1 MTEENSQSNEQD
13 ILKRVFGMLDDKV
26 RIYQI
31 LEEREVTQSE
41 FEYCQIMFNIVF
53 GEKGFAETLGPTW
66 QMIHDPRFNTIEG
79 LMIVNRHAIFG
90 GDARLGKQYIGDDGT
105 ADTTISDL
113 EKYAEI
119 ICEGRNFHNV
129 LAHPDQKC
137 QKRLWLERIYK
148 GFTNIKPYSAFGCT
162 CEKTFPSLTRDPST
176 FKDASDA
183 EVWALIKQ
191 ECPNRGFRS
200 TGEPLPYGTLMF
212 NLIRADLIGMIHDYA
227 ETPLIDSY
235 VYLRDHGVV
244 QAPETVDNVDPW
256 GQEAPR
262 VLQEIDILEQA
273 LTHRAAMRVVAYKL
287 LKKIGFQ
294 HKLQATYPDFQ
305 LTDFERD
312 ELLRLIYTSDYPVQD
327 EKRDPNGI
335 WFRIHQDSWEKRI
348 AVTIWEFVEECRK
361 NSFEYR
367 QQDQLLVAQTKAQRI
382 VNDLVHG
389 QMQPINTYTE
399 PTEEIPADHSEG
411 EVMAYADMVQAIMS
425 NEFKSE
431 LYLVLVEAEKQN
443 DTAVIDLLT
452 PVFLTPDYP
461 LDEKGFYNILESI
474 RIGSRSLRAE
484 RLDAIRG
491 VKQITDKTKP
501 NVVEHEG
508 EYHSKDNP
516 GGMLR

>member
-1 MTEENSQSNEQD
+1 MSENED
-13 ILKRVFGMLDDKV
+13 ILKRVFGMLNDKV
-26 RIYQI
+26 RVYQI

-66 QMIHDPRFNTIEG
+66 HMIHDPRFNTIEG
-79 LMIVNRHAIFG
+79 LMIVDRHAIFG

-105 ADTTISDL
+105 ANTTISDL

-129 LAHPDQKC
+129 LVHPDAKC
-137 QKRLWLERIYK
+137 QKRLWLERIFK

-162 CEKTFPSLTRDPST
+162 CQGAATDPSS
-176 FKDASDA
+176 FKDAPEAD
-183 EVWALIKQ
+183 VWALIKQ

-212 NLIRADLIGMIHDYA
+212 SLIRADLIGLIHDYA

-235 VYLRDHGVV
+235 VFLRDHGVV
-244 QAPETVDNVDPW
+244 QAPEAVDNVDPW
-256 GQEAPR
+256 GLEAPR

-287 LKKIGFQ
+287 LKKIGFDNMLSQ
-294 HKLQATYPDFQ
+294 HYPDFQ
-305 LTDFERD
+305 LTDIERD
-312 ELLRLIYTSDYPVQD
+312 ELLRLIYTSDYPEQD
-327 EKRDPNGI
+327 EKRDPKGI
-335 WFRIHQDSWEKRI
+335 MFRVNLDAWEKRI
-348 AVTIWEFVEECRK
+348 ASTLWDFVEECRK

-367 QQDQLLVAQTKAQRI
+367 QQDQLLVGQTKAQRI
-382 VNDLVHG
+382 VDLLLHG

-399 PTEEIPADHSEG
+399 PTEEIPEDHSEA
-411 EVMAYADMVQAIMS
+411 EVMAYSDMVQAIMG

-431 LYLVLVEAEKQN
+431 LYMVLIEAEKQN
-443 DTAVIDLLT
+443 DTAVIDILT
-452 PVFLTPDYP
+452 PVFLTPDYQ

-491 VKQITDKTKP
+491 VKQAGDKGKATIT
-501 NVVEHEG
+501 ELEG
-508 EYHSKDNP
+508 EFHSKDNP
-516 GGMLR
+516 GGFFR

>member
-1 MTEENSQSNEQD
+1 MSENDD
-13 ILKRVFGMLDDKV
+13 ILKRVFGMLTDKV
-26 RIYQI
+26 RVYQI

-53 GEKGFAETLGPTW
+53 GEKGIAETLGPTW
-66 QMIHDPRFNTIEG
+66 HMIHDPRFNVIEG
-79 LMIVNRHAIFG
+79 LMIVDRHAIFG

-105 ADTTISDL
+105 ANTTISDL

-119 ICEGRNFHNV
+119 LCEGRNFHNV
-129 LAHPDQKC
+129 LVHPDAKC
-137 QKRLWLERIYK
+137 QKRMWLERIFK

-162 CEKTFPSLTRDPST
+162 CDTYKRDHRLGDEDPTT
-176 FKDASDA
+176 FKDAN
-183 EVWALIKQ
+183 EVVVWDLIKQ

-212 NLIRADLIGMIHDYA
+212 NLIRADLIGLIHDYA

-235 VYLRDHGVV
+235 VFLRDHGVV
-244 QAPETVDNVDPW
+244 QAPEAVDNVDPW
-256 GQEAPR
+256 GLEAPR

-287 LKKIGFQ
+287 LKKIGFENMLSQ
-294 HKLQATYPDFQ
+294 HYPDFQ
-305 LTDFERD
+305 LTDLERD
-312 ELLRLIYTSDYPVQD
+312 ELLRLIYTSDYPYHD
-327 EKRDPNGI
+327 EQKDPKEI
-335 WFRIHQDSWEKRI
+335 MFHVKLDQWEKRI
-348 AVTIWEFVEECRK
+348 AKTIWDFVEDCHK

-367 QQDQLLVAQTKAQRI
+367 QQDQLLVGQTKAQRI

-389 QMQPINTYTE
+389 QMLPINTYTE
-399 PTEEIPADHSEG
+399 PVEEIPEDHSEG
-411 EVMAYADMVQAIMS
+411 EVMAYSNMVQAIMS
-425 NEFKSE
+425 NEWKSE

-443 DTAVIDLLT
+443 DTAVIDILT
-452 PVFLTPDYP
+452 PVFLTPDYV

-491 VKQITDKTKP
+491 VKQASEKGKTT
-501 NVVEHEG
+501 VTELEG

-516 GGMLR
+516 GGMFR